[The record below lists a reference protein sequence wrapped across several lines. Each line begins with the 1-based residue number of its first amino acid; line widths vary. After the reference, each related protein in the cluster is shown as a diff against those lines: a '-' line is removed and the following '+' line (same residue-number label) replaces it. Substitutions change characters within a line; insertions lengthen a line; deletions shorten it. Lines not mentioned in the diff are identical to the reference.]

1 MVYNKILFKPN
12 TVFLWLVLSEH
23 HLNTFKLCM
32 SNGWILVTKQLIVI
46 DNEYFSD
53 FLIVA
58 AKTKIL
64 VIVLDYVFHMEKAW
78 LSVIFGWLFLPPF
91 HHFPGE

>member
-1 MVYNKILFKPN
+1 MYNKILFKSN
-12 TVFLWLVLSEH
+12 TVFLWLVFTGY

-32 SNGWILVTKQLIVI
+32 SNGWILVTAQLIVI
-46 DNEYFSD
+46 DNKYFSD

-64 VIVLDYVFHMEKAW
+64 VIVLDYVFHLEEA
-78 LSVIFGWLFLPPF
+78 
-91 HHFPGE
+91 

>member
-1 MVYNKILFKPN
+1 MYNKILFKPN
-12 TVFLWLVLSEH
+12 TVFLWLVFTGY

-32 SNGWILVTKQLIVI
+32 SNGWILVTEQLLVT
-46 DNEYFSD
+46 DNKYFSD

-64 VIVLDYVFHMEKAW
+64 VIVLNKICHSEE
-78 LSVIFGWLFLPPF
+78 P
-91 HHFPGE
+91 

>member
-32 SNGWILVTKQLIVI
+32 SNGWILVIEQLLVTG
-46 DNEYFSD
+46 NNYFSD

-64 VIVLDYVFHMEKAW
+64 VIVLDYVCYMEEAW
-78 LSVIFGWLFLPPF
+78 LSVIFGWLFLPLF
-91 HHFPGE
+91 LHFLEE